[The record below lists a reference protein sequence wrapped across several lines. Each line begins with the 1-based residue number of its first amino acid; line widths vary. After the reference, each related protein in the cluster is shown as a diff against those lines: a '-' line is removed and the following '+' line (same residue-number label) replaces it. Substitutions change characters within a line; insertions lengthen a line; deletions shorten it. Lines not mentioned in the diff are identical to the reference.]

1 MIYLDNNATTPVDP
15 NVLEA
20 MLPYFSEHFG
30 NAASRGHAYGWR
42 ADSAVELARERIA
55 AAVGAEPAEII
66 FTSGAT
72 ESINLALK
80 GTAATYNSRGNRLVT
95 AATEHNAVL
104 DTLRSLER
112 RGYHVTVLP
121 VDSEG
126 FVDPEAV
133 RAAIDDRTIA
143 VSIMHANNEI
153 GTIND
158 IAAIGTICRERGVF
172 FHTDASQSFGKI
184 GFDVN
189 AMSVDLASFS
199 AHKLY
204 GPKGCGALYVRRRRP
219 RVVLEPQIEGGGHER
234 GLRSGTLNV
243 PGIVGFGTAAAIA
256 MEEMGREAPET
267 LRLALTLLEGLT
279 AALPDLRIEI
289 NGPDPRRSVGKRL
302 PGNLNVAFHGID
314 SALLIAELRD
324 VAVST
329 GSACTSSSP
338 APSHVLKA
346 IGRSDEL
353 AGSSIRFGI
362 GRFTTAEEIGKAI
375 ERVAGAI
382 ARVRELRPG
391 GI

>member
-15 NVLEA
+15 TVLEA

-279 AALPDLRIEI
+279 AALP
-289 NGPDPRRSVGKRL
+289 
-302 PGNLNVAFHGID
+302 AFHGID
-314 SALLIAELRD
+314 SALLIAEPRD